1 MILYIYIFKISIQF
15 WVFFN
20 PLWSNKMR
28 TLKGLLITFWDLK
41 TAIWEKRLRISKNAV
56 SSYSK
61 KFQMQLPPFVYRFL
75 INEIRL
81 PLLCTNSTFLIEKEG
96 FVCTKLGELVLKT
109 SSSTLCS
116 NVGPVQLEISQ
127 HGGEKVWQWTQ
138 LINLKV

>member
-1 MILYIYIFKISIQF
+1 
-15 WVFFN
+15 
-20 PLWSNKMR
+20 MR

-61 KFQMQLPPFVYRFL
+61 KLQMQLPPFVYRFL

-96 FVCTKLGELVLKT
+96 FVCTKLGEFVLKT

-116 NVGPVQLEISQ
+116 NVGPVSLKFPSMV
-127 HGGEKVWQWTQ
+127 GKKFGKRTQ